1 MPSTNYTGRR
11 PIYIENYARAVSAAA
26 RYEDLLATVR
36 EEQDRVA
43 YLDSLITAENQTKA
57 ALTETFRAR
66 PVDLSQVKALLRS
79 QYAIDDAA
87 RQRAA
92 GAVAARV
99 AAESLP
105 AQELAIL
112 NTALG
117 TGSRAET
124 VRVAKELADRA
135 TPQRAAAI
143 ITKIASTGILPA
155 GELQQLQEQISQ
167 RTAAYKGGRVAVD
180 GRQQEAVSAA
190 MDVLLSSAPLAI
202 RGGYAG
208 REIADLRR
216 LTATALKERAEISED
231 AAMSQYLANRATA
244 LEDSEFATA
253 EEAFQAALEI
263 VRATGDPSAIQD
275 QFARDIYEEAREK
288 QAYQNDQRADF
299 EEEVLASRQRLAELE
314 SRRASSPGA
323 QYDDPAREVYR
334 RELEARGFDF
344 ERNDGRYVQY
354 QQSPYYE
361 SLIKADDMVRSVL
374 DTGAALEAVDQDQ
387 RLARDLL
394 QALDRAGKPY
404 DIETLRKKLGKTM
417 EGERLDDAIAFAL
430 AFKEQ
435 TTRGLDNPSQLERQ
449 RKLEETQRRQQ
460 ESAKASA
467 SARANERRGEE
478 ERLRNAEEKAK
489 TAPPSDQFASRFY
502 ANRLRGMSMEDASRE
517 ARGVAP
523 ASAIPTTSR
532 RPREPR
538 TVQPDAAPVAPIAPV
553 APAPVRI
560 ADPTNPAFE
569 FERTEAG
576 DYIVYRDGRRTGRAV
591 QGSRAFRSI
600 ESVLSGG
607 PALSPPPPAPVV
619 DEAPELVFEPIKI
632 ERETEGFSRRP
643 GETDQ
648 QYERRLLGE

>member
-202 RGGYAG
+202 RGGSVERTREDIG
-208 REIADLRR
+208 RCCNVAIPRKSR
-216 LTATALKERAEISED
+216 
-231 AAMSQYLANRATA
+231 
-244 LEDSEFATA
+244 DS
-253 EEAFQAALEI
+253 
-263 VRATGDPSAIQD
+263 
-275 QFARDIYEEAREK
+275 
-288 QAYQNDQRADF
+288 
-299 EEEVLASRQRLAELE
+299 
-314 SRRASSPGA
+314 
-323 QYDDPAREVYR
+323 
-334 RELEARGFDF
+334 ARG
-344 ERNDGRYVQY
+344 
-354 QQSPYYE
+354 
-361 SLIKADDMVRSVL
+361 
-374 DTGAALEAVDQDQ
+374 
-387 RLARDLL
+387 
-394 QALDRAGKPY
+394 
-404 DIETLRKKLGKTM
+404 
-417 EGERLDDAIAFAL
+417 
-430 AFKEQ
+430 
-435 TTRGLDNPSQLERQ
+435 
-449 RKLEETQRRQQ
+449 
-460 ESAKASA
+460 
-467 SARANERRGEE
+467 
-478 ERLRNAEEKAK
+478 
-489 TAPPSDQFASRFY
+489 
-502 ANRLRGMSMEDASRE
+502 
-517 ARGVAP
+517 
-523 ASAIPTTSR
+523 
-532 RPREPR
+532 
-538 TVQPDAAPVAPIAPV
+538 
-553 APAPVRI
+553 
-560 ADPTNPAFE
+560 
-569 FERTEAG
+569 
-576 DYIVYRDGRRTGRAV
+576 
-591 QGSRAFRSI
+591 
-600 ESVLSGG
+600 
-607 PALSPPPPAPVV
+607 
-619 DEAPELVFEPIKI
+619 
-632 ERETEGFSRRP
+632 
-643 GETDQ
+643 
-648 QYERRLLGE
+648 